1 MNMRET
7 AELLAVIGN
16 AYPALNR
23 DRDPAANVRYWQTLF
38 ADDPAAEVNAAFLAW
53 AAADEK
59 GFPPTPGMLR
69 AKLATLRNPQGDQ
82 SEQEAWALVR
92 RALRN
97 SLYGYEREYA
107 ALPETIRLV
116 LGEARILQDWAMM
129 DAETVDSVVASNF
142 MRSYRARA
150 VHVKELQALPAQA
163 REVFGAVA
171 EALRLPEDYRRDS
184 LPAPE
189 RGEPEAPINPDGW
202 KLARERIQNAR
213 KLTQEGAQP

>member
-150 VHVKELQALPAQA
+150 VHAKELQALPAQV

-171 EALRLPEDYRRDS
+171 EALRLPADYKRNS

-189 RGEPEAPINPDGW
+189 HGEPEEPINPDGW
-202 KLARERIQNAR
+202 KLARERIQSAR
-213 KLTQEGAQP
+213 KLMQKEAQP